1 MDLDELLDEC
11 FKDEQNDDD
20 LLDSIMKEESTET
33 MPKDYLDALQVF
45 PEKDR
50 YKIYKQI
57 EEDSKKLQNIN
68 IDISS
73 LYLVGKEKYTPQSIL
88 AESIKS
94 ALSIANTN
102 IKLKDIESKIAMKE
116 IVETSK
122 IDLKQDIIN
131 KLKQMDIKEL
141 DKYPN
146 CKKLLD

>member
-11 FKDEQNDDD
+11 LKDEQNDDD

-33 MPKDYLDALQVF
+33 IPKDYLDALQVF

-88 AESIKS
+88 AESINS

-146 CKKLLD
+146 CKKVLD

>member
-11 FKDEQNDDD
+11 LKDEQNDDD
-20 LLDSIMKEESTET
+20 LLDSIMKEESIET
-33 MPKDYLDALQVF
+33 IPKDYLDALQVF

-88 AESIKS
+88 TESINS